1 MSFSEERKSTHLF
14 VEQLNTIRRW
24 PATKP
29 RRMTSREKGLLEG
42 MAKNVM
48 EEIQRRER
56 LGSSSL
62 LASLKR

>member
-1 MSFSEERKSTHLF
+1 
-14 VEQLNTIRRW
+14 
-24 PATKP
+24 
-29 RRMTSREKGLLEG
+29 MTSREKGLLEG
-42 MAKNVM
+42 MAKTVM